1 MRGFI
6 VKSST
11 WGDEVCRVGME
22 GEYSIGIN
30 FNVSRLGETYWGL
43 GGFKMPEEHHWTWKG
58 GSLRVGDVVEVEF
71 ADFKEATPPVAV
83 ELDTCSSVNND
94 KMDPEMVQVLLEEY
108 GKRYMIC
115 PFVEK
120 RYLCQDKDQRLRI

>member
-58 GSLRVGDVVEVEF
+58 DSLRVGDVVEVEF

-108 GKRYMIC
+108 ESLKRLLEQAGIMGKDI
-115 PFVEK
+115 
-120 RYLCQDKDQRLRI
+120 

>member
-43 GGFKMPEEHHWTWKG
+43 GGFILFCH
-58 GSLRVGDVVEVEF
+58 
-71 ADFKEATPPVAV
+71 
-83 ELDTCSSVNND
+83 
-94 KMDPEMVQVLLEEY
+94 LL
-108 GKRYMIC
+108 C
-115 PFVEK
+115 PDCK
-120 RYLCQDKDQRLRI
+120 SDCHDRA